1 MKNKLQKHSIS
12 FIIVIVLFFAF
23 HTPIHASYL
32 NLSIDP
38 PLLRVQIKPGKSI
51 TKAYTIE
58 NKSEQDQLLVARIVP
73 FNKSDLIGNPI
84 LDLKNNHSWLS
95 YFSLSNTDVE
105 LNKPFTVKAGAKQQL
120 VISLSIPE
128 TAPLMDIYA
137 TMLVSTYSNTLPSEQ
152 KGTLVSATIGTNLL
166 VTITTQLHPKT
177 LLKIDNIKPNGDTV
191 FKFGNIYIVDNLS
204 PVTFTANASNIGDF
218 TAEIRGL
225 FKITKNKQPV
235 IMQGILPQ
243 YVIAKSARSITP
255 SKDKNFT
262 FEPQINHLGF
272 YQASFEIQT
281 ENVTSQNSINLFL
294 FPFKAFIGLL
304 LSLVLLKLVI
314 KKP

>member
-1 MKNKLQKHSIS
+1 MKKIYAILT
-12 FIIVIVLFFAF
+12 IVLLL
-23 HTPIHASYL
+23 HLSLASPAAASSL

-58 NKSEQDQLLVARIVP
+58 NKSDQDQLLVARIVP
-73 FNKSDLIGNPI
+73 FNKSDFTGNPI
-84 LDLKNNHSWLS
+84 LDLKNNYNWLS

-105 LNKPFTVKAGAKQQL
+105 LNKPFTVKAGNKQQL
-120 VISLSIPE
+120 VISLSVPE

-137 TMLVSTYSNTLPSEQ
+137 SLLVSTYSNTLPSEQ
-152 KGTLVSATIGTNLL
+152 KGTLVSATIGSNLL
-166 VTITTQLHPKT
+166 VTITSELNPKT
-177 LLKIDNIKPNGDTV
+177 LLKIDNITPHGGTF

-204 PVTFTANASNIGDF
+204 PLTFTALANNIGDF

-225 FKITKNKQPV
+225 FKILKNKQPV

-243 YVIAKSARSITP
+243 YVIAKSSRSITP
-255 SKDKNFT
+255 AKGNVFYFT
-262 FEPQINHLGF
+262 PQINHLGF

-294 FPFKAFIGLL
+294 FPFKALFGILIGLI
-304 LSLVLLKLVI
+304 LLKLVV